1 MKPEQEVKYVS
12 AQKRNDQLLKLRL
25 RLLEFSP
32 GHTLDELL
40 QFTLDEICSYNGSP
54 LGFYHFVEPN
64 QTTLSLQAWSTG
76 TLKEF
81 SVLHEKGARF
91 PVGENGVW
99 VDCIRQQMPIILNHY
114 PNVRQGQR
122 SREKQAVTRELVVP
136 VLRNELVVAL
146 LGVGNKSKPYH
157 DADVRELSFLA
168 DVAWSMAAQKRT
180 EQSLSESEELFRLLV
195 QNSPVYTYI
204 KDEQLRVVEVSKNF
218 QQLLGIPIN
227 QIIGR
232 RTEELFPPELAQ
244 KIHNDDMTVLVTG
257 KPTEFEE
264 EFEGQ
269 HFHSIKFPLNRGPKV
284 YLAGHTLDF
293 TERRQAQLALHRS
306 EEHFRAFFENATVG
320 MATIDQSKYFTCVN
334 SVLCHLL
341 GYSREE
347 LLHMTWM
354 ELTHPDDLT
363 LSHERFDRTASDE
376 INDMVNQKRYIRKD
390 GTTVHAKTTLRCLRN
405 SDGSIKYFIVLVE
418 DISEQISTEKELNV
432 TRRQLLQQDKM
443 ASIGLLASGIAHEI
457 NNPMGFITS
466 NIATLRK
473 YWDRVVVYIQALE
486 DEILESSSQERAAG
500 ITAKKEALKIDRIRN
515 ELPKIIQESSEG
527 SGRIKNIVTDLK
539 RFVRNDDNS
548 RMEPADLNQCIRSVI
563 NIVTNEIKYVATLR
577 LVLGEIPLVTCNQQQ
592 ISQVLMNLL
601 VNAAQAI
608 TEKGEITVGSR
619 TGNGMVSIT
628 VSDTGC
634 GIPDEEM
641 LLIFKPFYTTKEAGK
656 GTGLGLSISTD
667 IITKHGGTIQVMSTV
682 GVGTTFTITLP
693 VDGNATS
700 AALP

>member
-1 MKPEQEVKYVS
+1 
-12 AQKRNDQLLKLRL
+12 
-25 RLLEFSP
+25 
-32 GHTLDELL
+32 
-40 QFTLDEICSYNGSP
+40 
-54 LGFYHFVEPN
+54 
-64 QTTLSLQAWSTG
+64 
-76 TLKEF
+76 
-81 SVLHEKGARF
+81 
-91 PVGENGVW
+91 
-99 VDCIRQQMPIILNHY
+99 
-114 PNVRQGQR
+114 
-122 SREKQAVTRELVVP
+122 
-136 VLRNELVVAL
+136 
-146 LGVGNKSKPYH
+146 
-157 DADVRELSFLA
+157 
-168 DVAWSMAAQKRT
+168 
-180 EQSLSESEELFRLLV
+180 
-195 QNSPVYTYI
+195 
-204 KDEQLRVVEVSKNF
+204 
-218 QQLLGIPIN
+218 
-227 QIIGR
+227 
-232 RTEELFPPELAQ
+232 
-244 KIHNDDMTVLVTG
+244 
-257 KPTEFEE
+257 
-264 EFEGQ
+264 
-269 HFHSIKFPLNRGPKV
+269 
-284 YLAGHTLDF
+284 
-293 TERRQAQLALHRS
+293 
-306 EEHFRAFFENATVG
+306 

-577 LVLGEIPLVTCNQQQ
+577 LVLSFKSVRMLK
-592 ISQVLMNLL
+592 SS
-601 VNAAQAI
+601 
-608 TEKGEITVGSR
+608 EK
-619 TGNGMVSIT
+619 
-628 VSDTGC
+628 
-634 GIPDEEM
+634 
-641 LLIFKPFYTTKEAGK
+641 
-656 GTGLGLSISTD
+656 
-667 IITKHGGTIQVMSTV
+667 
-682 GVGTTFTITLP
+682 
-693 VDGNATS
+693 
-700 AALP
+700 